1 MWRCQRWFRHPVTDG
16 ISVVNSRPSNPV
28 CWILAYG
35 WLAGERAP
43 WQLSLPF
50 LWWERRSDSI
60 SYVTLLCFYQ
70 VHSGLSDQKSDVRE
84 DFERSGEEK
93 SPFLLRILH
102 PRFNGK
108 NQNQNG
114 DQARRKGRASWVGSL
129 RPDGRWEKTGKRG
142 GFAWTTAAREHNCGH
157 GGEHGPALSESNHT
171 LQEGLFG
178 CKSSAFHLPVWFP
191 FMTSPGSPF
200 KSSWTLRSC
209 IPVSRHSGLIKMWN
223 SPSVWTKRTR
233 LIRSAWS
240 REWNPIHIIEIS
252 SLPHSDPREFNM
264 HYR

>member
-1 MWRCQRWFRHPVTDG
+1 MWRCQRWFRHPITDG

-70 VHSGLSDQKSDVRE
+70 VHSGLSDQKSNVRE

-129 RPDGRWEKTGKRG
+129 RPDGRWEKTGNGRIRLDHSSKGAQLRPRRG
-142 GFAWTTAAREHNCGH
+142 AWASFIWVQSYTAGR
-157 GGEHGPALSESNHT
+157 
-171 LQEGLFG
+171 
-178 CKSSAFHLPVWFP
+178 
-191 FMTSPGSPF
+191 
-200 KSSWTLRSC
+200 
-209 IPVSRHSGLIKMWN
+209 
-223 SPSVWTKRTR
+223 SVWV
-233 LIRSAWS
+233 
-240 REWNPIHIIEIS
+240 
-252 SLPHSDPREFNM
+252 
-264 HYR
+264 